1 MIRIAGREDLV
12 SAFSVIE
19 QATAEM
25 KRRGID
31 QWDEHYPNREILE
44 NDIEKRNMY
53 VYLAEKEIAGIVAL
67 DDRQPPEYEA
77 VPWAYPGR
85 ALVVHRL
92 TVHPAYQGQGV
103 ASALMQF
110 AEQEIAPGSCEVLRL
125 DAFEE
130 NPAALALY
138 ERRDYRYAGSVRF
151 RKGLFRCCEK
161 PVGPDSTAPASP

>member
-12 SAFSVIE
+12 SVFSVIE

-31 QWDEHYPNREILE
+31 QWDEHYPSREILE
-44 NDIEKRNMY
+44 NDIERRKMY
-53 VYLAEKEIAGIVAL
+53 VHLAEKEISGIVAL

-77 VPWAYPGR
+77 VPWSYPGR

-92 TVHPAYQGQGV
+92 TVHPTRQGQGV
-103 ASALMQF
+103 ASSLMQF
-110 AEQEIAPGSCEVLRL
+110 AEQEIALGSYEVIRL

-138 ERRDYRYAGSVRF
+138 EHRGYRYAGNVRF
-151 RKGLFRCCEK
+151 RKGLFRCFEK
-161 PVGPDSTAPASP
+161 RVGPESTTPASP